1 MDRPTLIS
9 ILYFKSYDENFLES
23 NNGPLIIKDDELMK
37 YNNEENFF
45 KFCFFNFETINDI
58 LYNRNE
64 FIEIK
69 DKKLALSKCFYID
82 LIINGNKEFVNVKY
96 QINLIEEILKDNQ
109 MSKKQFRQIIFSKIV
124 LDLIYAFPGLDDYD
138 AKIYEEHFRKISEC
152 NIKIIKTNY
161 RELILKEIDDNYIL
175 GSSIDK
181 IYVEIIISLIESHKL
196 EDERYM
202 DNAISE
208 LELKTINITP
218 LMLQELVKILDIS
231 NKNLQRYQI
240 SGLDKLFNKN
250 IINFYYILLKYII
263 KSSTYI
269 YIIPFLF
276 EQRKNIIKIINNKEL
291 FQNQNL
297 NNFSISY
304 FNEKIEFIIKTFT
317 DSKYYYIKFQKYFRY
332 SDENEFYPISIDSS
346 STNRDKAIYNS
357 EQSESEINNDDF

>member
-1 MDRPTLIS
+1 
-9 ILYFKSYDENFLES
+9 
-23 NNGPLIIKDDELMK
+23 
-37 YNNEENFF
+37 
-45 KFCFFNFETINDI
+45 
-58 LYNRNE
+58 
-64 FIEIK
+64 
-69 DKKLALSKCFYID
+69 
-82 LIINGNKEFVNVKY
+82 
-96 QINLIEEILKDNQ
+96 
-109 MSKKQFRQIIFSKIV
+109 
-124 LDLIYAFPGLDDYD
+124 
-138 AKIYEEHFRKISEC
+138 
-152 NIKIIKTNY
+152 
-161 RELILKEIDDNYIL
+161 
-175 GSSIDK
+175 
-181 IYVEIIISLIESHKL
+181 
-196 EDERYM
+196 M
-202 DNAISE
+202 DNAILE

-218 LMLQELVKILDIS
+218 LMFKELVKILDIS
-231 NKNLQRYQI
+231 NENLQGYQI

-332 SDENEFYPISIDSS
+332 SDDNEFYPISIDSS